1 MSSLGQIER
10 NTPYGSVVDRELLSN
25 VQKGD
30 EFAVERL
37 ITKYEKIVQKKANTY
52 FLVGSERDD
61 VVQEGLIGLYK
72 AICDYDEN
80 KRSSFKS
87 FAELCITRQIISSIK
102 SATRQKHGPL
112 NMYISIY
119 KPVQD
124 DEPER
129 LLLETIQNGDEV
141 GPLAQ
146 MEKKEY
152 FAFIQ
157 SKLMKTLTKLEWDV
171 LYFYL
176 QGWTYV
182 EIATHVSR
190 SEKAI
195 DNALQRIK
203 KKVEILIREN
213 DF

>member
-10 NTPYGSVVDRELLSN
+10 EKLCGSVVDRELLSN

-72 AICDYDEN
+72 AICDYDDN

-112 NMYISIY
+112 NTYVSIY
-119 KPVQD
+119 KPIQD

-129 LLLETIQNGDEV
+129 MLLETIINGDEIW
-141 GPLAQ
+141 PLEQ
-146 MEKKEY
+146 IERKEQLHL
-152 FAFIQ
+152 IQ
-157 SKLMKTLTKLEWDV
+157 SELMKTLTELEWGV
-171 LYFYL
+171 LGYYL
-176 QGWTYV
+176 QGWTYK
-182 EIATHVSR
+182 EVSGHLDR

-203 KKVEILIREN
+203 KKVEMLIK
-213 DF
+213 DKAL